1 MKALPTL
8 KQLRYLVALAD
19 HGHFG
24 RAAEACF
31 VTQSTLSSGIQEL
44 ETLLG
49 APLAE
54 RTRRSVMLTPL
65 GERIVQQAHELLRM
79 AEDMVDLAHMQQGI
93 QAGEIRLGVIP
104 TIGPYVLPKALPRIK
119 TAYPELKVYLM
130 EDQTARLLKQLRKG
144 GLDAVLLA
152 LPYPMEGVETEVIA
166 EDRFVLACP
175 PGHPLAKKDAVT
187 DADLASE
194 PLMLLADGHCLRE
207 HALAACHLEG
217 RAKMEGF
224 EATSLLTL
232 VQMVANGL
240 GLTLLPQLAI
250 ESGLTTGLDI
260 ALVPLAGDAPA
271 RKIGLAWRSTSFRSS
286 ELRKFAHMF
295 GRN

>member
-24 RAAEACF
+24 QAAEACF

-54 RTRRSVMLTPL
+54 RTRRTVMLTPL
-65 GERIVQQAHELLRM
+65 GERMVEQAHNVLRM
-79 AEDMVDLAHMQQGI
+79 AEDMVDMAHMQQGI
-93 QAGEIRLGVIP
+93 HAGEIRLGVIP
-104 TIGPYVLPKALPRIK
+104 TIGPYALPKALPNIK
-119 TAYPELKVYLM
+119 AAYPNLKVYLM

-144 GLDAVLLA
+144 GVDAVLLA
-152 LPYPMEGVETEVIA
+152 LPYPMEGVDTEVIA
-166 EDRFVLACP
+166 EDKFQLACP
-175 PGHPLAKKDAVT
+175 PGHPLANKKFISD
-187 DADLASE
+187 DDLASE

-217 RAKMEGF
+217 RTRMEGF

-232 VQMVANGL
+232 VQMVASGL

-250 ESGLTTGLDI
+250 NAGLTAGLDI
-260 ALVPLAGDAPA
+260 ALVPLEDDSPA
-271 RKIGLAWRSTSFRSS
+271 RQIGLAWRSSSFRAE
-286 ELRKFAHMF
+286 ELRKFAYF
-295 GRN
+295 FQ

>member
-24 RAAEACF
+24 QAAEACF

-54 RTRRSVMLTPL
+54 RTRRTVMLTPL
-65 GERIVQQAHELLRM
+65 GERMVEQAHNVLRM
-79 AEDMVDLAHMQQGI
+79 AEDMVDMAHMQQGI
-93 QAGEIRLGVIP
+93 HAGEIRLGVIP
-104 TIGPYVLPKALPRIK
+104 TIGPYALPKALPKIK
-119 TAYPELKVYLM
+119 AAYPNLKVYLM

-144 GLDAVLLA
+144 GVDAVLLA
-152 LPYPMEGVETEVIA
+152 LPYPMEGVDTEVIA
-166 EDRFVLACP
+166 EDKFQLACP
-175 PGHPLAKKDAVT
+175 PGHPLANKKFISD
-187 DADLASE
+187 DDLASE

-217 RAKMEGF
+217 RTRMEGF

-232 VQMVANGL
+232 VQMVASGL

-250 ESGLTTGLDI
+250 NAGLTAGLDI
-260 ALVPLAGDAPA
+260 ALVPLEDDSPA
-271 RKIGLAWRSTSFRSS
+271 RQIGLAWRSSSFRAE
-286 ELRKFAHMF
+286 ELRKFAYF
-295 GRN
+295 FQ

>member
-44 ETLLG
+44 EALLG

-65 GERIVQQAHELLRM
+65 GERMVKHAHDLLRM
-79 AEDMVDLAHMQQGI
+79 AEDMVDLAHLQQGI
-93 QAGEIRLGVIP
+93 HAGEIRLGVIP
-104 TIGPYVLPKALPRIK
+104 TIGPYVLPKALFRIK
-119 TAYPELKVYLM
+119 ATFPELKVYLM

-144 GLDAVLLA
+144 ELDAVLLA
-152 LPYPMEGVETEVIA
+152 LPYPIEGVDTEVIA

-175 PGHPLAKKDAVT
+175 PDHKLAKKSSISD
-187 DADLASE
+187 DDLISE

-207 HALAACHLEG
+207 HALSACHLEG
-217 RAKMEGF
+217 RALMEGF

-232 VQMVANGL
+232 VQMVASGL

-250 ESGLTTGLDI
+250 DAGLTAGLDI
-260 ALVPLAGDAPA
+260 ALVPLDGDAPV
-271 RKIGLAWRSTSFRSS
+271 RQIGLAWRSTSFRA
-286 ELRKFAHMF
+286 EDLRKFAHF
-295 GRN
+295 FA

>member
-44 ETLLG
+44 EALLG

-54 RTRRSVMLTPL
+54 RTRRTVMLTPL
-65 GERIVQQAHELLRM
+65 GERMVKHAHDLLRM
-79 AEDMVDLAHMQQGI
+79 AEDMVDLAHKQQGI
-93 QAGEIRLGVIP
+93 QSGEIRLGVIP
-104 TIGPYVLPKALPRIK
+104 TIGPYALPAALPRIK
-119 TAYPELKVYLM
+119 AAYPDMKLYLL
-130 EDQTARLLKQLRKG
+130 EDQTARLLNQLRKG

-152 LPYPMEGVETEVIA
+152 LPYPMEGVDTQVIA
-166 EDRFVLACP
+166 EDKFQLACP
-175 PGHPLAKKDAVT
+175 PDHRLAGRSSIAD
-187 DADLASE
+187 DDLASE

-224 EATSLLTL
+224 EATSLQTL
-232 VQMVANGL
+232 VQMVASGL

-250 ESGLTTGLDI
+250 DAGLTAGLDI
-260 ALVPLAGDAPA
+260 ALVPLSG
-271 RKIGLAWRSTSFRSS
+271 
-286 ELRKFAHMF
+286 
-295 GRN
+295 

>member
-24 RAAEACF
+24 QAAEACF

-54 RTRRSVMLTPL
+54 RTRRTVMLTPL
-65 GERIVQQAHELLRM
+65 GERMVEQAHNVLRM
-79 AEDMVDLAHMQQGI
+79 AEDMVDMAHMQQGI
-93 QAGEIRLGVIP
+93 HAGEIRLGVIP
-104 TIGPYVLPKALPRIK
+104 TIGPYALPKALPKIK
-119 TAYPELKVYLM
+119 AAYPDLKVYLM

-144 GLDAVLLA
+144 GVDAVLLA
-152 LPYPMEGVETEVIA
+152 LPYPMEGVDTEVIA
-166 EDRFVLACP
+166 EDRFQLACP
-175 PGHPLAKKDAVT
+175 PGHPLAKKKSISD
-187 DADLASE
+187 DDLASE

-207 HALAACHLEG
+207 HALAACQLEG

-224 EATSLLTL
+224 EATSLQTL
-232 VQMVANGL
+232 VQMVASGL

-250 ESGLTTGLDI
+250 NAGVTSGLDI
-260 ALVPLAGDAPA
+260 ALVPLLGDSPA
-271 RKIGLAWRSTSFRSS
+271 RQIGLAWRSSSFRAQ
-286 ELRKFAHMF
+286 ELRKFAYF
-295 GRN
+295 FV